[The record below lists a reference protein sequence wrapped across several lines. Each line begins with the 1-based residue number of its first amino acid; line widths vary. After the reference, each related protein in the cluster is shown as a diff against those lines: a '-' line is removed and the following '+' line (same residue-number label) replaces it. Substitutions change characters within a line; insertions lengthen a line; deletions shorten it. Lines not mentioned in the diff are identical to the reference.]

1 MISNKIKNIILI
13 TIGVAA
19 LFFIIKSALY
29 LDKVKVL
36 EYERDDLLKKNKE
49 LFVRVDSLHAE
60 YNKKELLYIK
70 LDSALDNKTKEYNK
84 LKLVNH
90 KLQLKL
96 TELENEMINITPDS
110 SYNYLMHR
118 YIPKQDSLP
127 FRFAPN
133 QVKSIHYDVL
143 VLDNVKLINNNL
155 VSTLAISDSL
165 YYLTTFK
172 FNTCREQTSI
182 LLSEK
187 QLLSNSISNLESIN
201 KIYRKQLNNQK
212 FISVGLGVGIAGY
225 ITYRIVKF
233 VGEATKND

>member
-172 FNTCREQTSI
+172 FNTCRERTSI
-182 LLSEK
+182 LL
-187 QLLSNSISNLESIN
+187 
-201 KIYRKQLNNQK
+201 
-212 FISVGLGVGIAGY
+212 
-225 ITYRIVKF
+225 
-233 VGEATKND
+233 